1 MTLCAEIVIE
11 SRKVLEHNFDAKL
24 KPKKRANAVFMFD
37 CNLLF
42 FGHFFGPLC
51 RYLALSR
58 FPQGRLKIIW
68 NHSLGKHIS
77 CCIKS
82 PRLLSH
88 FGIAPFFKSRGDFIQ
103 QSAII
108 LSMKSMAVILLP
120 FNSPTVFGRSTAT
133 IF

>member
-58 FPQGRLKIIW
+58 FPQGRVE
-68 NHSLGKHIS
+68 NHLESFARKAHQPS
-77 CCIKS
+77 
-82 PRLLSH
+82 
-88 FGIAPFFKSRGDFIQ
+88 FFQ
-103 QSAII
+103 
-108 LSMKSMAVILLP
+108 
-120 FNSPTVFGRSTAT
+120 
-133 IF
+133 